1 MAKLNNL
8 TKPLSGSP
16 SSLVWLSQDVSLSY
30 ANYQT
35 LLNYICSRV
44 RYAWQK
50 TTSRYVAMNE
60 IDTQLLGD
68 IELAYPDQYSASQNQ
83 QGSSPKTTDI
93 NLSIGASQLDT
104 VATALIDMLVPTNK
118 MYEPFTDSANQNSAA
133 AVTAKMNRDADEFG
147 HIVSYNKIFSD
158 VLRYDLGGA
167 LLEWT
172 AVYGNKLTNGPLNDV
187 VVTQNQEVYSGNKLT
202 ALDMRNTFFDPNV
215 APENVSANGSYA
227 GFVET
232 LTVSQLNEL
241 IDQGKL
247 FAEYLDDS
255 FSLASQLVSYNVR
268 PVLHN
273 ASTNST
279 AKLRTHNYDLLF
291 DNSANPDKNISLVT
305 IFIKLRPA
313 QFGLSTSMAPEVWCF
328 RLIGE
333 RIVYG
338 ASLPNAHA
346 RLPIVL
352 TTSTMD
358 SLGEAMIGPARTLI
372 PLQSFASFLV
382 NAKRRSYRKQLYG
395 LTYYDK
401 NRIDMR
407 QVINA
412 TNHNDFE
419 NAYVPVDVPDGG
431 SIGQVVSSFN
441 DAPDTSSVLTDLA
454 NVQSLMQDIL
464 PTDSR
469 QALANLS
476 RVSQWQ
482 AQRTVRETDKR
493 TIKIARLLNTS
504 LITPIKFISVF
515 NILQF
520 MDSLEI
526 QQPDGSVATVP
537 IAELRD
543 SNIQFMISS
552 ALRGIDKDIV
562 ADKFRDIINSLLQ
575 VPNLT
580 SQFDVTRIIKYWSS
594 LLGQD
599 IDLGQFR
606 IESEFDKLSP
616 QQKQAAYELLAQAA
630 AERQAQQAIEDGTN
644 VPLET
649 NGFAGG

>member
-273 ASTNST
+273 ASTNSM

-328 RLIGE
+328 RLLGE

>member
-649 NGFAGG
+649 SGFVGG

>member
-273 ASTNST
+273 ASTNSM

>member
-118 MYEPFTDSANQNSAA
+118 MYEPFTDSANQSSAA